1 LSIGTELLLG
11 QVLDTNSQFLAQELA
26 LLGINSFFRCTVGDN
41 KERIKQ
47 ALEQALKR
55 SDVVITTGGLGP
67 TPDDLTTECIAELF
81 GVEMVMDEDVVGRI
95 RAFFRARGLDMPP
108 SNAKQGLRPK
118 GAEKLH
124 NPAGTAPGIVW
135 DVPRTQLKKIGV
147 DADRRLILTFPG
159 VPSELKHMWAE
170 TARGM
175 LRERFGAQLL
185 WSCELKHYGI
195 GESALAEK
203 YRHLLD
209 LENPTVAPY
218 AGTGEC
224 RLRVTAKAGTD
235 DEARA
240 LAAPVIAEIK
250 RDSGHLCYGEDD
262 QTLESVVGNILA
274 DRKLKISLA
283 ESCTG
288 GLVSKRLTD
297 VAGSSKYIE
306 LNLVTYSNEAKEKM
320 LGVRAATLACYGAVS
335 AECAQEMAQG
345 VRALLSSDIGVS
357 VTGIAGPDGGTPEK
371 PVGLVYLGLAAHDVY
386 FGRKL
391 VIPSSL
397 SRNEIRFRTASEAL
411 NMVRL
416 YLLDPVVLQNSLKAV
431 VKSTS
436 EQKP

>member
-26 LLGINSFFRCTVGDN
+26 QLGINCFFRSTVGDN

-81 GVEMVMDEDVVGRI
+81 GVDMDMDEAVVERI
-95 RAFFRARGLDMPP
+95 REFFKARGLEMPP
-108 SNAKQGLRPK
+108 SNAKQGLRPR

-124 NPAGTAPGIVW
+124 NPAGTAPGIIW
-135 DVPRTQLKKIGV
+135 DVPRAQLKKIGV
-147 DADRRLILTFPG
+147 DADNCLILTFPG
-159 VPSELKHMWAE
+159 VPSELKRMWTE
-170 TARGM
+170 TAQGL
-175 LRERFGAQLL
+175 LRARFGAQLF

-224 RLRVTAKAGTD
+224 RLRVTAKARTEA
-235 DEARA
+235 EARA
-240 LAAPVIAEIK
+240 LAAPVIAEIR
-250 RDSGHLCYGEDD
+250 RDSAHLCYGEDD
-262 QTLESVVGNILA
+262 QTLESVVGSILA
-274 DRKLKISLA
+274 ERQLKISLA

-306 LNLVTYSNEAKEKM
+306 LNLVTYADEAKEKM
-320 LGVRAATLACYGAVS
+320 LGVKASTLAQNGAVS

-345 VRALLSSDIGVS
+345 VRALMPCDIGVS
-357 VTGIAGPDGGTPEK
+357 VTGIAGPDGGTEAK
-371 PVGLVYLGLAAHDVY
+371 PVGLVYLGLAASDFY

-391 VIPSSL
+391 RIPSALTRS
-397 SRNEIRFRTASEAL
+397 EIRYRTASEAL

-416 YLLDPVVLQNSLKAV
+416 YLLDPNILQNSLQAV
-431 VKSTS
+431 VKKTN
-436 EQKP
+436 